1 MGHWLQV
8 EGVCWP
14 RLQAHSSPPPFLQTQ
29 SAANPR
35 QSSSEGKSRRE
46 PSPGTQRLHPE
57 QLQVLHRA
65 HLPSQPLPI
74 LDETSLPPSASHMQS
89 DRSIYC
95 KEGEAPAWH
104 LEKATGG
111 KVPCVLHPLKSLPY
125 PNARQLP

>member
-14 RLQAHSSPPPFLQTQ
+14 HLQAHSSPPAFLQVR
-29 SAANPR
+29 SAADPR

-46 PSPGTQRLHPE
+46 PSAGTQRLHPE

-74 LDETSLPPSASHMQS
+74 LDETSLPQVLPICKVT
-89 DRSIYC
+89 DRFTAKRGKRQPGTWKRRQEERCHVYC
-95 KEGEAPAWH
+95 I
-104 LEKATGG
+104 L
-111 KVPCVLHPLKSLPY
+111 
-125 PNARQLP
+125 